1 MAGATGT
8 FDVLGDVAGIR
19 RRKQAAADRAKL
31 AVDDVITALDGKAIE
46 NVEELRA
53 LLQEHQAGDEV
64 TLSILRDGEQMEITV
79 TLAER
84 S

>member
-1 MAGATGT
+1 MNLSEDQRG
-8 FDVLGDVAGIR
+8 VLV
-19 RRKQAAADRAKL
+19 QEVQPESPADRARL
-31 AVDDVITALDGKAIE
+31 AIDDVITALDGDDVE
-46 NVEELRA
+46 NVEQLRA

-64 TLSILRDGEQMEITV
+64 TLSILRDGEQMEITI